1 MSLFTSIFSRVRSH
15 PFIIIAFL
23 TIVAGGGYYAYATYA
38 TTSNET
44 RYVLGTVTKGTI
56 VSSIS
61 ASGQVASTNETDIKA
76 KVGGEIVSVAV
87 KTGQRVAQGQVIAS
101 IDSTN
106 ARSAVTDAALAVE
119 EARLN
124 LEESTLKAPID
135 YKALQ
140 EDVARAKRDLD
151 DSYDDAYVALAEAF
165 VKIPDIVTGADAILY
180 DTDISVGTQNIDA
193 YANLFI
199 SAANDDQTT
208 VKSFAAKAETD
219 YLLAR
224 DAYTKSAATFKNL
237 SRTSSPEEIKSALAE
252 ARTMATLLAK
262 AAGSETNLIDT
273 VIDILERR
281 NWTIASA
288 IPSAQTKAR
297 GFVTTSNS
305 VVSSLTAAVKAIDTA
320 RDSLTDAEHALELG
334 SIGSGNG
341 SDSFDVKFLQNTLKQ
356 KEAALV
362 DAQQT
367 LANHT
372 IRAPFGGIVAT
383 LDILRGD
390 TVANGGSVGTL
401 ISDQKIAELSLN
413 EVDVAKI
420 EIGDKATLTFDA
432 LEALTLTGSV
442 AEINAVGTVSQGVV
456 SYTLKIGFDT
466 QDSRIKS
473 GMTANASIITDV
485 VQDVLVLPLSAVKTQ
500 NDSSTVQV
508 FSPELTADNT
518 PQGVNTIQTP
528 QSIPVA
534 IGLSSDTSVEIRS
547 GLSEGAQVVVRTIKP
562 STTQATTNTR
572 GATGGPP
579 IRF

>member
-219 YLLAR
+219 YLFAR